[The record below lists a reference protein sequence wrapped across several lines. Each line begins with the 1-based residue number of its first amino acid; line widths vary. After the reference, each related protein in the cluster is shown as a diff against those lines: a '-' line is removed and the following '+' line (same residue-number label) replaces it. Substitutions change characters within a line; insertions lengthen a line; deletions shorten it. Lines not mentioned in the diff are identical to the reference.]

1 MGFNIRHIKKYVNWV
16 SNDRKNYK
24 KDCKVS
30 KEYAKL
36 NRKLNR
42 AMLVNNTVKC
52 NLYRYTKEIR
62 KLSRAE

>member
-42 AMLVNNTVKC
+42 AMLVNNTDK
-52 NLYRYTKEIR
+52 I
-62 KLSRAE
+62 